1 MLIRYVILKIFLLN
15 IRKLESN
22 GSNIIIYKQF
32 KFALNKIKSRFQS
45 NQNQWSDSHSKY
57 LSKSASMTNDQSVTF
72 MQKI

>member
-45 NQNQWSDSHSKY
+45 NQNQ
-57 LSKSASMTNDQSVTF
+57 
-72 MQKI
+72 